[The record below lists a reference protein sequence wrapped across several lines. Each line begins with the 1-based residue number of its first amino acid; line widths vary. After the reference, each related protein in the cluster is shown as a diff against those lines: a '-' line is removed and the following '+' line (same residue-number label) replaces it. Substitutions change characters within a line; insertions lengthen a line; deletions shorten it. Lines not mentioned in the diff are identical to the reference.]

1 MANGPAL
8 QSRAASH
15 GRGRERPR
23 TESILRALARAL
35 APALACVLVT
45 AAAACATGA
54 DGVDA
59 CKQIEE
65 ARCKLAPACGIAL
78 QPPYSTAG
86 TDVDACIR
94 YYDIACLHGLEVGNP
109 GTTAVNTCVAAIT
122 DCATVVAPQNNPACA
137 WLSPV
142 PIDAGEDTP
151 LVDAGT
157 D

>member
-8 QSRAASH
+8 QSRAASR
-15 GRGRERPR
+15 GRGRERAR
-23 TESILRALARAL
+23 TESILRALA
-35 APALACVLVT
+35 PALAGALVM

-65 ARCKLAPACGIAL
+65 TRCKLAPACGIAL

-109 GTTAVNTCVAAIT
+109 GTTAVNACVAAIT

-151 LVDAGT
+151 VVDAGT

>member
-8 QSRAASH
+8 QSRAARR
-15 GRGRERPR
+15 GRGRERAR
-23 TESILRALARAL
+23 TESILRALA
-35 APALACVLVT
+35 PALAGVLVM
-45 AAAACATGA
+45 ASGCATGA

-109 GTTAVNTCVAAIT
+109 GTTTVNACVAAIT

-151 LVDAGT
+151 VVDAGT

>member
-8 QSRAASH
+8 RSRAASRGH
-15 GRGRERPR
+15 GRPR
-23 TESILRALARAL
+23 TERLARAL
-35 APALACVLVT
+35 ARVLAPALAAVLVT
-45 AAAACATGA
+45 AAGACATGA

-109 GTTAVNTCVAAIT
+109 GTTAVNACVAAIT
-122 DCATVVAPQNNPACA
+122 DCATVVAPQDNPACA

-142 PIDAGEDTP
+142 GTDAGETAAA
-151 LVDAGT
+151 VDAGSE
-157 D
+157 